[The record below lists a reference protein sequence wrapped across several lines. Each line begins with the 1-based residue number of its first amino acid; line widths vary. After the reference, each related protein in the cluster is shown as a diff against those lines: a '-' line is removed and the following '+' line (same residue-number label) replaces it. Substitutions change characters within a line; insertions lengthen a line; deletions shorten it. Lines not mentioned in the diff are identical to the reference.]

1 MSSRSQSGFTLI
13 ELMIVVAIM
22 ALMVQVVMVN
32 MGALIPSSALDSVAA
47 KIQSQ
52 LDFLRSEAKIQGKPY
67 ALELDLD
74 NSRCRL
80 VIPQE
85 ELLVSSQTAA
95 EGSGLELSWKPLDD
109 DGWVVISGYS
119 AGDQATMRKGQVK
132 IIFDDNGFTAD
143 QTLYFKLAGD
153 DDEEMIWT
161 VHLWGLNGTTRV
173 IRDYDGREHRRQHP
187 GESSF

>member
-1 MSSRSQSGFTLI
+1 MSSHRQSGFTLI

-32 MGALIPSSALDSVAA
+32 MGAMIPSSALDSVAA

-67 ALELDLD
+67 ALEIDLD

-95 EGSGLELSWKPLDD
+95 EGSGLELRWKPLDD

-119 AGDQATMRKGQVK
+119 AGDQATMRKGRVK

-143 QTLYFKLAGD
+143 QTLYFKLADD
-153 DDEEMIWT
+153 DDEKMIWT
-161 VHLWGLNGTTRV
+161 VHLWGLNGTTR
-173 IRDYDGREHRRQHP
+173 Y
-187 GESSF
+187 SWL

>member
-52 LDFLRSEAKIQGKPY
+52 LDFIRSEAKIQGKPY
-67 ALELDLD
+67 ALEIDLD

-85 ELLVSSQTAA
+85 EMLVSSQTAVD
-95 EGSGLELSWKPLDD
+95 GSGLELRWKPLDD
-109 DGWVVISGYS
+109 DGWVVNGLAVRPGRVIMPPGISNRTL
-119 AGDQATMRKGQVK
+119 DQLTKLNIE
-132 IIFDDNGFTAD
+132 II
-143 QTLYFKLAGD
+143 TLPYDKMA
-153 DDEEMIWT
+153 
-161 VHLWGLNGTTRV
+161 LNGGGIHCSTCPL
-173 IRDYDGREHRRQHP
+173 IRDTV
-187 GESSF
+187 